1 MLGLA
6 LTGDAGL
13 WRALRAFL
21 PAVGDIV
28 IVVTGGS
35 GFIGSHLCTMLHDEG
50 HKVRILDIA
59 PPPLGIPGEFVR
71 ASVLDGGKL
80 VRMFAGADAVVHFA
94 ALVDVTASVADPYSD
109 FEVNATGTVTVLEA
123 ARKARV
129 KKVAFASSAAV
140 YGNPVKLPIDEAHP
154 VAPLSPYGASKL
166 AAERHV
172 LLYNTL
178 YGMENTALRL
188 FNVYGKGQN
197 PLSPYSGVITKFATA
212 ITEHR
217 QPVIFGDGE
226 QTRDFVHVDDVC
238 SAFLR
243 SIETQGSS
251 LPINI
256 ASGKEIAVI
265 ELLRKMYGIAGRQP
279 NPKFFATRK
288 GEIERSIAD
297 IKLAGSRLGFSPKIP
312 LEQGLA
318 ELIG

>member
-1 MLGLA
+1 M
-6 LTGDAGL
+6 
-13 WRALRAFL
+13 
-21 PAVGDIV
+21 
-28 IVVTGGS
+28 
-35 GFIGSHLCTMLHDEG
+35 
-50 HKVRILDIA
+50 
-59 PPPLGIPGEFVR
+59 
-71 ASVLDGGKL
+71 
-80 VRMFAGADAVVHFA
+80 
-94 ALVDVTASVADPYSD
+94 
-109 FEVNATGTVTVLEA
+109 
-123 ARKARV
+123 
-129 KKVAFASSAAV
+129 
-140 YGNPVKLPIDEAHP
+140 
-154 VAPLSPYGASKL
+154 
-166 AAERHV
+166 
-172 LLYNTL
+172 
-178 YGMENTALRL
+178 
-188 FNVYGKGQN
+188 
-197 PLSPYSGVITKFATA
+197 ITKFVTA